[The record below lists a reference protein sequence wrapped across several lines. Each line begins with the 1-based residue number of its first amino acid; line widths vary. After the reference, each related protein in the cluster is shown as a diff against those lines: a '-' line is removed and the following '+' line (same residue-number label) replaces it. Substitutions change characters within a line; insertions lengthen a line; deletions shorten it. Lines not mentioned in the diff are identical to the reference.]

1 MQTLH
6 YLTSFQRFP
15 PLLFHQKVK
24 QNRGPPTG
32 MKSSDVYT
40 RVFLTQEWSLV
51 WCPLNIQSLQLSV
64 STRGTHDSMKSEDP
78 SLLTHNLYQPSN
90 SLESQIKDTCLTL
103 FKLVLL
109 RFISAEVLFIHK
121 TSSQCPRD
129 SKENST
135 LKTEFICWLW
145 AEWKLHLEI
154 QWKRHLNLYIIFFFL
169 PCSDRSTK
177 VKAYKTCKGWFG
189 ALLCFVLV
197 LLLFLVLMM
206 ENILFL

>member
-1 MQTLH
+1 MSTTESSWLKNGVWFDVRW
-6 YLTSFQRFP
+6 TS
-15 PLLFHQKVK
+15 KVF
-24 QNRGPPTG
+24 
-32 MKSSDVYT
+32 SSVSAPE
-40 RVFLTQEWSLV
+40 VSMILWSLKI
-51 WCPLNIQSLQLSV
+51 PLSLPTIYTNHQ
-64 STRGTHDSMKSEDP
+64 TD
-78 SLLTHNLYQPSN
+78 

-154 QWKRHLNLYIIFFFL
+154 QWKRHLNLCIIFFFL
-169 PCSDRSTK
+169 PCSDGSTK